1 MSTKDERTFKYIV
14 NAAIFS
20 KDSRFHRI
28 MSLRKVIT
36 KDKNYIT
43 KDVFDAL
50 MRSAHLTK
58 IQKDILSEAMK
69 NDSSVYREIT
79 SLDEKSK
86 LDKTSEILRRKK
98 RERKNVLFRKIE

>member
-1 MSTKDERTFKYIV
+1 MRTKDKKTFEYVV
-14 NAAIFS
+14 NAAIYS
-20 KDSRFHRI
+20 KNSKFHRI

-43 KDVFDAL
+43 KDVFEAL
-50 MRSAHLTK
+50 MRSKDLTK
-58 IQKDILSEAMK
+58 MQKNILDEAMK
-69 NDSSVYREIT
+69 NDSSVYRKII

-86 LDKTSEILRRKK
+86 LDKTSEMLRRKK